1 MLKLLFK
8 AINVKPEEE
17 GKVLLLLGNGFFM
30 GVFMATYQ
38 IVSET
43 LFITNTVLQS
53 YIREGIFAAAVLGVI
68 ATAIYAFL
76 QNKISY
82 SKLVILNLIAIFS
95 VTISLFFLIN
105 VVSQEYYNMVVFVLY
120 AMKGPLIAVLLLG
133 FWGVFGRMFDLRQSK
148 RIIGGIDIGQLSAV
162 ILTFFAVGFGF
173 VVFPQ
178 TEDLLIYSSI
188 SAILSLLFLLA
199 IVKKYDLELVKTSQG
214 GTSRT
219 SYKDMLKNKYVLL
232 LILFISFSIISLL
245 FVETSY
251 LSVLSDQYPEESEK
265 ELTKFLGWFN
275 GSIFVLSLIFQ
286 TFFVDKIIAN
296 YGLKVSLLIS
306 PIVLILFT
314 ILSVLTGAIYG
325 FEV

>member
-43 LFITNTVLQS
+43 LFITNTVLQN

-95 VTISLFFLIN
+95 VSISLFFLIN

-120 AMKGPLIAVLLLG
+120 AMKGPLIAVILLG
-133 FWGVFGRMFDLRQSK
+133 FGVYSVGCST
-148 RIIGGIDIGQLSAV
+148 SANQK
-162 ILTFFAVGFGF
+162 G
-173 VVFPQ
+173 
-178 TEDLLIYSSI
+178 LLE
-188 SAILSLLFLLA
+188 
-199 IVKKYDLELVKTSQG
+199 V
-214 GTSRT
+214 
-219 SYKDMLKNKYVLL
+219 
-232 LILFISFSIISLL
+232 
-245 FVETSY
+245 
-251 LSVLSDQYPEESEK
+251 
-265 ELTKFLGWFN
+265 
-275 GSIFVLSLIFQ
+275 
-286 TFFVDKIIAN
+286 
-296 YGLKVSLLIS
+296 LIS
-306 PIVLILFT
+306 GSLQRSF
-314 ILSVLTGAIYG
+314 
-325 FEV
+325 